1 MVSYYPE
8 VLQQKEFIEKVIR
21 TEEER
26 FNETIN
32 EGLEILNQVIQ
43 EVKNENGTT
52 LSGKDIFKLY
62 DTYGFPVELTEE
74 VAEDEGLKVDHAGF
88 EKEMD
93 AQRERA
99 RSARSTEK
107 SMGVQSALLTDIKV
121 ESKFIGYTEQESD
134 SQLLVIVKGE
144 SLLNEIA
151 EGEAQMIFDQTPFYA
166 EMGGQVADQGWIMDE
181 AGEIVAVVTD
191 VQKRLMVNL
200 CTQ

>member
-52 LSGKDIFKLY
+52 LAGKDIFKLY

-88 EKEMD
+88 EKKWMHN
-93 AQRERA
+93 AN
-99 RSARSTEK
+99 
-107 SMGVQSALLTDIKV
+107 VLALPAVLKNQW
-121 ESKFIGYTEQESD
+121 GYN
-134 SQLLVIVKGE
+134 LL
-144 SLLNEIA
+144 
-151 EGEAQMIFDQTPFYA
+151 Y
-166 EMGGQVADQGWIMDE
+166 
-181 AGEIVAVVTD
+181 
-191 VQKRLMVNL
+191 
-200 CTQ
+200 

>member
-1 MVSYYPE
+1 VLRRLLRRAVMHGKKLGIEQAFLYRLVPVVGEIMVSYYPE

-93 AQRERA
+93 A
-99 RSARSTEK
+99 
-107 SMGVQSALLTDIKV
+107 
-121 ESKFIGYTEQESD
+121 
-134 SQLLVIVKGE
+134 
-144 SLLNEIA
+144 
-151 EGEAQMIFDQTPFYA
+151 
-166 EMGGQVADQGWIMDE
+166 
-181 AGEIVAVVTD
+181 
-191 VQKRLMVNL
+191 
-200 CTQ
+200 